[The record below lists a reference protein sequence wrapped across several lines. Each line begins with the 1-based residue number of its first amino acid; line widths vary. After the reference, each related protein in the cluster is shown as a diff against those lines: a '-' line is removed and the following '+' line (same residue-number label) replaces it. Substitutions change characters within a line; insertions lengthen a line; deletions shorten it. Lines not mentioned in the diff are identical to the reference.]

1 MVGPLAYIG
10 GKNRLAKK
18 ITALFPKHT
27 TYVEPFAGGAQVFFH
42 KSPSTVEVLNDL
54 DGDIVNFFRVCQW
67 HYEEL
72 LRYLRYLLVARRVF
86 DLLRAQDPATL
97 TDIQRAGRFFCL
109 QKTSFGGLILR
120 QNYHYHLANPPNY
133 NPARIPEI
141 IEKAHERLQ
150 RVQIES
156 LPYEEVLAKYDRPTT
171 LFYLD
176 PPYWGRKWYRFNLSE
191 QDFQV
196 LKQRLSGIRGKFVLS
211 INAHP
216 DARQL
221 FREFHIQSIETSY
234 TAQKRAGNR
243 YRELL
248 ITNFLAQPADPQR
261 DRSHTAAK
269 R

>member
-1 MVGPLAYIG
+1 LATSEFTQPPYHQNPHRSG
-10 GKNRLAKK
+10 LPTDSCA
-18 ITALFPKHT
+18 
-27 TYVEPFAGGAQVFFH
+27 EP
-42 KSPSTVEVLNDL
+42 
-54 DGDIVNFFRVCQW
+54 
-67 HYEEL
+67 
-72 LRYLRYLLVARRVF
+72 
-86 DLLRAQDPATL
+86 
-97 TDIQRAGRFFCL
+97 
-109 QKTSFGGLILR
+109 
-120 QNYHYHLANPPNY
+120 
-133 NPARIPEI
+133 
-141 IEKAHERLQ
+141 
-150 RVQIES
+150 
-156 LPYEEVLAKYDRPTT
+156 
-171 LFYLD
+171 FYLD